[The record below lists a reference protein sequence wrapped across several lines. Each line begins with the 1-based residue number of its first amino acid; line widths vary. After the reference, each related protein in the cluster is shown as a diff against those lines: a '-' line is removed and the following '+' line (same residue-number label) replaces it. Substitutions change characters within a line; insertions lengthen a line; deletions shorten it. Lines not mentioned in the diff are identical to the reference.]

1 MSLKFKARTLGGKE
15 QDSRPGVSLSPAQYL
30 AGVAVY
36 FFLEDTAPLFKWP
49 KYSKVPRRPPL
60 SPLTIPFLQM
70 SFEETEKPP
79 PMEEDEL
86 EYDLFFFW
94 PSLSNRDVASLYGVI
109 VLLVT

>member
-1 MSLKFKARTLGGKE
+1 MSLKFKARTLGGKGKE
-15 QDSRPGVSLSPAQYL
+15 QDSRPGVSPSPAQYL

-60 SPLTIPFLQM
+60 FPFLQM
-70 SFEETEKPP
+70 SFEETEKPA
-79 PMEEDEL
+79 PMQEDEL
-86 EYDLFFFW
+86 EYDLFLFW

-109 VLLVT
+109 VLLLT